1 MTFSWFPW
9 RPWAISAHNDSLKAS
24 VNGSRLSQ
32 YRSVL
37 CSIDFTIIGS
47 EELAFVIPEC
57 HLKYFVIS
65 RFHCTDISKH
75 RRLESYSQLYQI
87 FSACGVILSE
97 GLVYLVFKLR
107 NWTISCVSF
116 VSLSKRGFQEWLS
129 KLKRRAQICFCNSES
144 IISFFK
150 P

>member
-1 MTFSWFPW
+1 MTFSW
-9 RPWAISAHNDSLKAS
+9 RPWAISAHNDSLKAP

-47 EELAFVIPEC
+47 KELVIC
-57 HLKYFVIS
+57 HTRMSLEVLRYIKVSLYWY
-65 RFHCTDISKH
+65 ISKH

-116 VSLSKRGFQEWLS
+116 VPLSKRGFQEWLS